1 MFYYMLIL
9 LLWLLVILVMASQ
22 VILPMLSDYKFFWI
36 IPYMKIRSKYKNK
49 LNSISTKQMEQELKE
64 AIKYKEK

>member
-9 LLWLLVILVMASQ
+9 LLWLLVILVMISQ
-22 VILPMLSDYKFFWI
+22 VIFPMLSDYKFFWI

-49 LNSISTKQMEQELKE
+49 LNNVSV
-64 AIKYKEK
+64 KYKEE

>member
-9 LLWLLVILVMASQ
+9 LLWLLVVLVMISQ
-22 VILPMLSDYKFFWI
+22 VIFPMLSDYKFFWI

-49 LNSISTKQMEQELKE
+49 LDKVSTKQMEQELKE
-64 AIKYKEK
+64 AVKYKEK